1 MPESGNFKNVL
12 MKKVSSV
19 EEYIETN
26 EKWSDALAQLRDVL
40 LQTELEETL
49 KWSIPTY
56 TINGKNVCG
65 IGAFKEHFGVWFFQ
79 GVFLKDELGILRN
92 AQEGKTKAMRQ
103 LNFSSIDEID
113 KNVLLRYVKEA
124 IANQKAGKE
133 VKPDR
138 SKKETIVPDELKVA
152 FNANSV
158 LEAAF
163 KSLTPYKQREY
174 CEHIASAK
182 REATKHSRLEKIKPM
197 IIQGIG
203 LHDKYKNC

>member
-1 MPESGNFKNVL
+1 

-26 EKWSDALAQLRDVL
+26 EKWSEALVLLRSIM
-40 LQTELEETL
+40 LQTELVETL

-56 TINGKNVCG
+56 TINNKNVCG
-65 IGAFKEHFGVWFFQ
+65 IGAFKDHFGIWFFN
-79 GVFLKDELGILRN
+79 GVFLKDEHNLLRN

-103 LNFSSIDEID
+103 LNFNSIEEVDTNI
-113 KNVLLRYVKEA
+113 VLMYVKEA
-124 IANQKAGKE
+124 IDNQKAGKE

-138 SKKETIVPDELKVA
+138 TKKETVIPTELQAIFNNNADLKKA
-152 FNANSV
+152 FDNLS
-158 LEAAF
+158 
-163 KSLTPYKQREY
+163 PYKQREY

-182 REATKHSRLEKIKPM
+182 REATKHSRLEKITPM
-197 IIQGIG
+197 ILSGVG